1 MRPESRPAMS
11 LSIPENIV
19 AELRAAARAHAPLE
33 TCGLLAGTADR
44 VTKFYPLTNADAA
57 PEHFS
62 MVPAEQFAAIK
73 DMRRNGARM
82 LAIWHS
88 HPASPARMSAED
100 LRLALTPGVAYVI
113 TSLAVPEAVAL
124 RAFGVRE
131 GVPEEIPL
139 TIIPQAGA

>member
-1 MRPESRPAMS
+1 MS
-11 LSIPENIV
+11 LSIPEHIV
-19 AELRAAARAHAPLE
+19 AKLRAAARDHAPLE
-33 TCGLLAGTADR
+33 TCGLLAGTADQ

-73 DMRRNGARM
+73 DMRKNGTRM

-88 HPASPARMSAED
+88 HPASPARMSVED
-100 LRLALTPGVAYVI
+100 LRLALTPDVAYAI

-124 RAFGVRE
+124 RAFVVRE
-131 GVPEEIPL
+131 GTPEEIPL
-139 TIIPQAGA
+139 TIIPLAGA